1 MHIPDGFLDTKT
13 VIATGVLSAVAV
25 GVALRQAQR
34 SFPSR
39 KVPLMGLTAAFVFA
53 AQMLNFPVFAG
64 TSGHLIGALLA
75 SVLLGP
81 AGGVLVITSVL
92 VVQALLFADGG
103 LLALGANVLNMAVV
117 GSLGGYAVYLLVRR
131 LLPGQRGAI
140 VATAFAAWCSTVGAS
155 ILCAGELA
163 WSGTAPWSAAFPAMA
178 NVHIVIGLGEGAITA
193 LVVAGLARVR
203 PELFENGSQGTG
215 PWIRVAYAL
224 SLVAALG
231 IFVSPFATPWPD
243 GLDSVAS
250 RLGFDQKALSQ
261 SGAHAPLADYR
272 VPGVG
277 SAAAAT
283 VFAGAA
289 GAIVV
294 FLLSYLLARVLVP
307 SQTRRE

>member
-13 VIATGVLSAVAV
+13 VIATGALSAVAV
-25 GVALRQAQR
+25 AGALRQAQR

-39 KVPLMGLTAAFVFA
+39 KIPLMGLTAAFVFA

-64 TSGHLIGALLA
+64 TSGHLVGGLLA

-103 LLALGANVLNMAVV
+103 ILSLGANILNMAVA
-117 GSLGGYAVYLLVRR
+117 GSLAGYAIFLLVRR
-131 LLPGQRGAI
+131 LLPGQRGVIA
-140 VATAFAAWCSTVGAS
+140 AAAFAAWCSTVLSAVM
-155 ILCAGELA
+155 CAGELA

-178 NVHIVIGLGEGAITA
+178 NVHMVVGLGEGAVTA
-193 LVVAGLARVR
+193 LVVAGLAKVR
-203 PELFENGSQGTG
+203 PELLQDGTPG
-215 PWIRVAYAL
+215 AAPWTRAAYVL
-224 SLVAALG
+224 SLIVALG
-231 IFVSPFATPWPD
+231 IFVSPFASPWPD
-243 GLDSVAS
+243 GLQSVAS
-250 RLGFDQKALSQ
+250 RLGFDQKALTLP
-261 SGAHAPLADYR
+261 GAPLADYR
-272 VPGVG
+272 VPGIG
-277 SAAAAT
+277 SVAAAT

-307 SQTRRE
+307 APRGRE